1 MLAEEIILKPIV
13 TEKTSNMSLIK
24 NVYVF
29 EVSLDATK
37 IDIKKAIKELYWV
50 EVSNV
55 NIVNTREKVRF
66 GRKGGIQLRK
76 RASKKAYVSL
86 KNPQDKIDYTI
97 VK

>member
-1 MLAEEIILKPIV
+1 MRLYRLLKKPIV
-13 TEKTSNMSLIK
+13 TEKTSLMSLEK

-50 EVSNV
+50 EVNNV

-66 GRKGGIQLRK
+66 GRKGGLQMRR
-76 RASKKAYVSL
+76 RATKKAYVTL
-86 KNPQDKIDYTI
+86 KNSQDKIDYTI
-97 VK
+97 IK

>member
-1 MLAEEIILKPIV
+1 MRLYRLLKKPIV
-13 TEKTSNMSLIK
+13 TEKTSNMSLQK

-50 EVSNV
+50 DVANV

-66 GRKGGIQLRK
+66 GRKWGVQLRK
-76 RASKKAYVSL
+76 RASKKAYVTLS
-86 KNPQDKIDYTI
+86 NPQDKIDYTI
-97 VK
+97 IK

>member
-1 MLAEEIILKPIV
+1 MRLYRLLKKPIV
-13 TEKTSNMSLIK
+13 TEKTANMSLQK

-37 IDIKKAIKELYWV
+37 IDIKKAISELYWV

-55 NIVNTREKVRF
+55 NVVNTREKVKF
-66 GRKGGIQLRK
+66 GRKWGMQLRK
-76 RASKKAYVSL
+76 RASKKAYVTL

-97 VK
+97 IK

>member
-1 MLAEEIILKPIV
+1 MRLYRLLKKPIV
-13 TEKTSNMSLIK
+13 TEKTSNMSLQK

-50 EVSNV
+50 EVANV

-66 GRKGGIQLRK
+66 GRKGGLQVRK
-76 RASKKAYVSL
+76 RSSKKVYVTL
-86 KNPQDKIDYTI
+86 KNSQDKIDYTI
-97 VK
+97 IK

>member
-1 MLAEEIILKPIV
+1 MRLYRLLKKPIV
-13 TEKTSNMSLIK
+13 TEKTSNMSLQK

-37 IDIKKAIKELYWV
+37 IDIKELYWV
-50 EVSNV
+50 EVDSV

-76 RASKKAYVSL
+76 RAWKKAYVTL

-97 VK
+97 LK

>member
-1 MLAEEIILKPIV
+1 MRLYRLLKKPIV
-13 TEKTSNMSLIK
+13 TEKTSNMSLQK

-29 EVSLDATK
+29 EVDS
-37 IDIKKAIKELYWV
+37 
-50 EVSNV
+50 V

-76 RASKKAYVSL
+76 RAWKKAYVTL

-97 VK
+97 LK

>member
-1 MLAEEIILKPIV
+1 MRLYRLLKKPIV
-13 TEKTSNMSLIK
+13 TEKTSNMTLQK

-66 GRKGGIQLRK
+66 GRKWGLQLRK
-76 RASKKAYVSL
+76 RAAKKAYVTL
-86 KNPQDKIDYTI
+86 KDPKAKIDYTI
-97 VK
+97 LK

>member
-1 MLAEEIILKPIV
+1 MRLYRLLKKPIV

-55 NIVNTREKVRF
+55 NIVHPRETVRF

>member
-1 MLAEEIILKPIV
+1 MRLYRLLKKPIV
-13 TEKTSNMSLIK
+13 TEKTSNMSLQK

-50 EVSNV
+50 EVANV

-66 GRKGGIQLRK
+66 GRKGGLQVRK
-76 RASKKAYVSL
+76 RSSKKAYVTL
-86 KNPQDKIDYTI
+86 KNSQDKIDYTI
-97 VK
+97 IK

>member
-1 MLAEEIILKPIV
+1 MRLYRLLKKPIV
-13 TEKTSNMSLIK
+13 TEKTANMSLQK

-37 IDIKKAIKELYWV
+37 IDIKKAISELYWV

-55 NIVNTREKVRF
+55 NIVNTREKVKF
-66 GRKGGIQLRK
+66 GRKWGMQLRK
-76 RASKKAYVSL
+76 RAFKKAYVTL

-97 VK
+97 IK

>member
-1 MLAEEIILKPIV
+1 MRLYRLLKKPIV
-13 TEKTSNMSLIK
+13 TEKTSNMSLQK

-37 IDIKKAIKELYWV
+37 IDIKKAVKELYWV
-50 EVSNV
+50 EVDSV

-76 RASKKAYVSL
+76 RVWKKTYVTL

-97 VK
+97 LK

>member
-13 TEKTSNMSLIK
+13 TEKTANMSLQK

-50 EVSNV
+50 EVDKVNV
-55 NIVNTREKVRF
+55 VNTREKVRF
-66 GRKGGIQLRK
+66 GRKGGLQMRK
-76 RASKKAYVSL
+76 RASKKAYVTL
-86 KNPQDKIDYTI
+86 KNPTETIDYTI
-97 VK
+97 IK